1 MFLAFVSVKLF
12 SVEDKLPS
20 FELLWHETWS
30 IFFKGKHTDCQA
42 HIYSEV
48 KICTLSA
55 VIDSLLLHTYKPT
68 LQWKG
73 DLSHHSLI
81 INILLSIFYTE
92 EYMDLFIYN
101 HNDDHHRLSSCQWSP
116 QSLTAYNSCLQTDDC
131 TTALVSW
138 LQAKQN
144 TESYKIC
151 TVNL

>member
-1 MFLAFVSVKLF
+1 MT
-12 SVEDKLPS
+12 
-20 FELLWHETWS
+20 WNMWS
-30 IFFKGKHTDCQA
+30 IFFKDKHTDYQA
-42 HIYSEV
+42 HIYSKV

-101 HNDDHHRLSSCQWSP
+101 HNDDHHRLSSCQWST
-116 QSLTAYNSCLQTDDC
+116 QSLS
-131 TTALVSW
+131 
-138 LQAKQN
+138 AK
-144 TESYKIC
+144 
-151 TVNL
+151 